1 MKKGEIININK
12 IGWNKL
18 IKSKKQFANTSLPD
32 YGPFL
37 KRNEN
42 QINLFKNIK
51 NAKVLDLGCGS
62 GKSLEYLYRSGAK
75 EIWGIDISEEQ
86 ILNVRKKFPKF
97 SDNFYISPMEIYI
110 GIENYFDYVISIFS
124 IGYVSDLS
132 KTFENA
138 YKYLNSS
145 GEFIISWT
153 HPFYFCLD
161 IKDNDVILKKS
172 YFKEE
177 QEIITKGPDKVELTQ
192 KNVMIST
199 MINTALKNNFY
210 LDTILEEETI
220 LKDDVNGYKSNFWK
234 KEKTQNCPSTI
245 IFKFKK
251 LR

>member
-1 MKKGEIININK
+1 MKKEEITNINK

-18 IKSKKQFANTSLPD
+18 IKSKKQFSNVSLPE

-42 QINLFKNIK
+42 EINLFKNIK

-62 GKSLEYLYRSGAK
+62 GQSLEYLYRSGAK
-75 EIWGIDISEEQ
+75 EVWGIDISEEQ
-86 ILNVRKKFPKF
+86 ILNVRKNFPKF
-97 SDNFYISPMEIYI
+97 SNNFYVSPMEKYI

-138 YKYLNSS
+138 YKYLNSN

-161 IKDNDVILKKS
+161 INDNNVILKKS

-177 QEIITKGPDKVELTQ
+177 PEIITKGPDKVELIQ

-199 MINTALKNNFY
+199 MINTALKNSFY
-210 LDTILEEETI
+210 LDTMLEEETI
-220 LKDDVNGYKSNFWK
+220 LKDDVNGYKSNFWR
-234 KEKTQNCPSTI
+234 KEITQNCPSTI

-251 LR
+251 LK